1 MELLTEELR
10 KQLPGLYASEDEED
24 PLLVCKFFHARSG
37 WTWYAIEFDGEDLFF
52 GLVEGHFTELGY
64 FSLSELESFRDGWG
78 LGIERD
84 IHFEPR
90 RLSEVKDDWPR
101 AKDSAG
107 PDNGSGS

>member
-10 KQLPGLYASEDEED
+10 ARLPPLYATDEEQD
-24 PLLVCKFFHARSG
+24 PLAICKFFHPRSS

-64 FSLSELESFRDGWG
+64 FSLSELESFRDSWG

-84 IHFEPR
+84 LHFEPTP
-90 RLSEVKDDWPR
+90 LSELMKGWPFGNEASEVVDD
-101 AKDSAG
+101 
-107 PDNGSGS
+107 